1 MNAHSYNIEIGV
13 ESGQVEESVLGIFHS
28 ILLHRSTGKFHYRQ
42 EGTYSVGTVGTEDVD
57 CEFVDFTYVSVA
69 SKALDAIVRKHV
81 SAFREQL
88 ELKSVNGL
96 ASGTI
101 TLEFYQKRRNRWP
114 FNDEC
119 VPWEIWNLQIVERVM
134 SSENERVVARETAG
148 ARLAEKVASIVEA
161 VGRHEFV
168 PKMPTQSD
176 LSLVFETSLVD
187 VQPYLFKIYHTFG
200 NSGFNGSSGNNS
212 NTVGST
218 VRRLFRDTLTL

>member
-1 MNAHSYNIEIGV
+1 MNAHSYNIEIVV
-13 ESGQVEESVLGIFHS
+13 ECGQVEESVLGIFHS
-28 ILLHRSTGKFHYRQ
+28 ILLHRSTGKFHYRH
-42 EGTYSVGTVGTEDVD
+42 EGTYSVGTVGTNDVD
-57 CEFVDFTYVSVA
+57 CEFVDFTYVAVA
-69 SKALDAIVRKHV
+69 SNALDAILRKHV
-81 SAFREQL
+81 GAFREQL
-88 ELKSVNGL
+88 EQKSINGV
-96 ASGTI
+96 AAGTI
-101 TLEFYQKRRNRWP
+101 SLEFFQKRRNRWP

-119 VPWEIWNLQIVERVM
+119 VPWEVWNLQVIERVL

-176 LSLVFETSLVD
+176 LSLVFETSLAD
-187 VQPYLFKIYHTFG
+187 VQPYLFKVYHTFG
-200 NSGFNGSSGNNS
+200 NTGFSGTSNNP